1 MKPIKSGYIAV
12 IARSEA
18 TKQSIHSFRLDGLLR
33 GARHRARIRAMAWQ
47 GRRRIKAKHHYPLRS
62 LRRGVK
68 PLQESGSAPR
78 SRTQRTSVWLVFG
91 LDAKRAEPNFQDELP
106 TAAAPEILIVSMPP
120 LPRAACDIKD
130 DDRSNHKGDD
140 KNGNRMI
147 HRNLPCCVGPR
158 CKGVAVKVKR
168 VTISG
173 PWRSYWRPD
182 GGRAFAL

>member
-62 LRRGVK
+62 LRRGV
-68 PLQESGSAPR
+68 
-78 SRTQRTSVWLVFG
+78 
-91 LDAKRAEPNFQDELP
+91 
-106 TAAAPEILIVSMPP
+106 PP